1 MVGWE
6 TGRASEPEFMNMNL
20 HAVRGDSSP
29 PVVLYQFDQADPMNP
44 LGLLIAYAE
53 KQVKPVVSDFDTFTV
68 GSRGMRYD
76 PTPPKQVE
84 LIHWALDH
92 TTKLLEIPAAKG
104 WMGSWLGVIK
114 EEARRGFHPTLP
126 KYGFGDPT
134 SYGLISDVIDVTN
147 VCGAVR
153 HGAECFNFYFPQE
166 LDDEFLVVWDNF
178 ADPPWRQLKEPDL
191 RQFLLERA
199 HEGFC
204 FPINPVWPV
213 RDPGWYVVLE
223 ALQQNQDGARNLK
236 AWFPPESGVLERI
249 ERIHATYPKGFPA
262 KLSNWSKLDAAL
274 KTTISLTGRSKSIYA
289 SMSDLSNDEMA
300 DFAGLEVKREIKA
313 RWRRIRTC
321 LVYFLQQ
328 RDLVQSPSS
337 EL

>member
-84 LIHWALDH
+84 LIHWALGH

-213 RDPGWYVVLE
+213 RDPGWCDVLE
-223 ALQQNQDGARNLK
+223 ALQQNEDGARNLK

-249 ERIHATYPKGFPA
+249 EQIHATYPEGFQTDVQEKHSIA
-262 KLSNWSKLDAAL
+262 IA
-274 KTTISLTGRSKSIYA
+274 TGRSKSMYMN
-289 SMSDLSNDEMA
+289 MSDLSSLEIA
-300 DFAGLEVKREIKA
+300 DFAELEVKKETKA

-321 LVYFLQQ
+321 LIHFLHLQQ
-328 RDLVQSPSS
+328 LNHAGGTSS